1 MTQRTKIIIGV
12 AALIL
17 GAVAIGWLY
26 FQLSPETWDDF
37 LAEMSGDTSRPQPA
51 AQPVVRRPSR
61 SEGDLLASGSIE
73 AEEVTVAAELG
84 GRIVETAASE
94 GDSVVEGAL
103 LLRLDQQVLTA
114 QREGAAAAVDQA
126 EAALAATQAG
136 LDQALAGATEEEI
149 AAAEAAVLAA
159 EGAVAA
165 AEAALTEAQ
174 IGAQSAR
181 TVEQSESSVAL
192 AEAVV
197 AQAEGA
203 VAAAEADLARAN
215 AELARLRAGARPEE
229 ITMLEAQLAQSEALF
244 LQPRTSYD
252 ELAKND
258 VGGVPEEMARYQMQ
272 AAQSARDAAKAQL
285 DLALAGASSQ
295 EIAAAVAVVNAAQAQ
310 VDIAEAGLDA
320 AEAALVQ
327 AQAAPETSEDL
338 VARADAGVAAAQAQV
353 KVAEGQQAQ
362 AQAALDR
369 LLSGATEQEI
379 AMLRAQVS
387 QAEAALAAAEA
398 ALKALDIELERTAL
412 TAPAGG
418 VILERLVHEG
428 ELAVPGAALF
438 TLADLDQV
446 TLTVYVPEA
455 ELGKVALGQEVEVT
469 VDAYDQAFPGRV
481 THIASQAEFTPKNVQ
496 TQEERVHMVFAVKI
510 RLDNPDHALKPGMPA
525 DAIFSS

>member
-1 MTQRTKIIIGV
+1 MSQRTKIIIGV

-26 FQLSPETWDDF
+26 FQLSPGAWDDF
-37 LAEMSGDTSRPQPA
+37 LAEMSGDTTGSRPA

-84 GRIVETAASE
+84 GRIVETAAGE
-94 GDSVVEGAL
+94 GDSVAEGAL
-103 LLRLDQQVLTA
+103 LLRLDQQVLAA
-114 QREGAAAAVDQA
+114 QREGAVAAVDQA
-126 EAALAATQAG
+126 EAAQAAAQAR
-136 LDQALAGATEEEI
+136 LDWALAGATEEEI

-165 AEAALTEAQ
+165 AEAALTEAE
-174 IGAQSAR
+174 IGARSAR
-181 TVEQSESSVAL
+181 TVKQSESSVAL
-192 AEAVV
+192 AEAAV
-197 AQAEGA
+197 AQSEGG

-229 ITMLEAQLAQSEALF
+229 IAMFEAQLAQAEALY
-244 LQPRTSYD
+244 LQPRTAYD
-252 ELAKND
+252 ELAKNEIR
-258 VGGVPEEMARYQMQ
+258 GVPEEMARYQMQ
-272 AAQSARDAAKAQL
+272 AAQSARDAAQAQL
-285 DLALAGASSQ
+285 DLARAGASSQ
-295 EIAAAVAVVNAAQAQ
+295 EIAAALAMVSAAEAQ

-327 AQAAPETSEDL
+327 AQAAPEASEDL

-353 KVAEGQQAQ
+353 KVTEGQQAQ
-362 AQAALDR
+362 VQAALDR
-369 LLSGATEQEI
+369 QLAGATDQEI
-379 AMLRAQVS
+379 AMLRAQVA
-387 QAEAALAAAEA
+387 QTEAALAAAEA
-398 ALKALDIELERTAL
+398 ALKVLDIEVERTAL

-418 VILERLVHEG
+418 VILEWLVHEG
-428 ELAVPGAALF
+428 ELAMPGAALF

-455 ELGKVALGQEVEVT
+455 ELGKVALDQEVEVT
-469 VDAYDQAFPGRV
+469 VDAYEQVFPGRV

-510 RLDNPDHALKPGMPA
+510 QLDNPDHQLKPGMPA